1 MAPAQNTI
9 SAVSASKYT
18 QSWVYFTILFGYAFI
33 NGTIHCRTAS
43 RPAASG
49 QGEASLQMF
58 LHRRGFPLPLSKH
71 ILSNSRKMV
80 ALLEES

>member
-1 MAPAQNTI
+1 MMKMLAGWR
-9 SAVSASKYT
+9 Y
-18 QSWVYFTILFGYAFI
+18 
-33 NGTIHCRTAS
+33 
-43 RPAASG
+43 AASA

-80 ALLEES
+80 TLLEES